1 MEPYE
6 AERDYSLSEELTAVI
21 RISPDKHSRLVMNLR
36 LGTMLSDFPL
46 PLSLAI
52 YENSNEASQFGK
64 GCTLSHFL
72 SFADYESSSP
82 VLTDF
87 FGEKYYYPHLFCPK
101 SGTKLI
107 KEENLLTIEDEDKN
121 RIEYEKGKCLPLF
134 IRQGYHDKDSASGIV
149 HSFVYGQGGY
159 LSRIDAGD
167 GRYVTLEKQG
177 SNMTSFVIF
186 KNEAG
191 DMVRT
196 VSLYYDSDGR
206 ISQADIS
213 ENIGLVSSYS
223 FIRTQDSIEVRDNIR
238 NVSSQFAIDGEKEV
252 TGAVR
257 KYGQNE
263 DVATRLSI
271 AFSSDGFFEEFG
283 NGKKTFHTVF
293 GKGLQISYDSEGTFS
308 HSSFSYMNRCWFLT
322 GQTIFDG
329 RKDSLTERNILSDGC
344 FRLFSEHRSGWRE
357 SIISGSGSINRY
369 TATIEPE
376 AYMAAMLSDN
386 TALVYDDSGRGECL
400 IMQTSSR
407 TGPSRPHFISFFSR
421 CERGGGYPTTC
432 FFLVVETLFRGMVT
446 KKTETGFDDKPTG
459 KWIHHHMPLY
469 LDGIPYDSIRIS
481 FRFLYGVKYML
492 TGISLTEDDCYV
504 RYDYDRKGRLIRAI
518 SQKDRI
524 GLGYKDGKVSSVWN
538 SSSSI
543 SDSSGERRPEK
554 TYGECGQSISLSYGK
569 DGNVTERTETVGN
582 FIRHK
587 SETRSKGMILSSV
600 GHDGLER
607 SYAYDAES
615 DLLTR
620 FFCAGYEVTY
630 EHRTVTE
637 SYVAYPEGIAF
648 LCKWKSTELPVSF
661 RTENEN
667 VSYSYD
673 SFLSL
678 TEVRIGDRTLA
689 EMSWEDD
696 TYEGGRRVSNEDG
709 KSFAYDAKGRLTS
722 VTENGRTLLTN
733 KWDSLGRKTLSTD
746 GTDRTQYGYRYGM
759 SSPSFVKTED
769 TERNVVCDR
778 SGTLLYAYED
788 DIMSFSDSA
797 PYLAG
802 GERLSGLLS
811 MKQKG
816 DMWVLFPDDQ
826 STDLVKGEERLVAE
840 FPESGM
846 LPAPSVQQME
856 GIPYL
861 ASVGD
866 LGRHV
871 WYTMELSEK
880 DGKTSF
886 SFGTWYRFF
895 PMDGDE
901 RVVFLSLR
909 YKDEPIVTLLCE
921 PAGDRHRV
929 SLVIGND
936 YGNAT
941 RTSFAANILWTHVA
955 LSIVQQNGTCE
966 AILCF
971 QGKEQ
976 RLTFPNMLRTGDVS
990 VHVGSQNSTLGKGFL
1005 FNGTITGLFVDTER
1019 ALTYEEMLSLYE
1031 EQSTILVPGG
1041 MGVSSSWTMR
1051 TQTGDY
1057 IPLNRSLEGK
1067 DVIPCLL
1074 DGTPRYVYDPDR
1086 NRHVLFLCGLKVGYP
1101 LASTA
1106 KKSLAVKFRPL
1117 DMYREMN
1124 VMSLE
1129 DLSGTA
1135 VLSVATEDGRLYFKD
1150 GSGRHGISTEKKVL
1164 DGWNILS
1171 VILDTTSSGSL
1182 SIDVRLNNE
1191 DFHVNAEAAI
1201 SQAAVLSIGGKDW
1214 PFVGMMSD
1222 LKSEA
1227 IDAPHPVQKD
1237 LLFSKSMKD
1246 PFSRPCVCVTTDG
1259 VNGIRNELNYFTAKQ
1274 ENSDKE
1280 LTLDLPIGLDVRL
1293 DESGNRL
1300 LSETVSYDE
1309 RRRISKIKFFDI
1321 PTEYFYDGHNRLIYI
1336 KHKTERFSYEYDKYG
1351 NIIKEK
1357 GVSKWAYDENCPVLL
1372 KKFDDMTIE
1381 YENGKMLPVRVSKYG
1396 SVKRAFSYQG
1406 GRLSSVYIDGTT
1418 MNYRYDS
1425 YERRTEKYS
1434 YGYSVRY
1441 IYRGGLLI
1449 GMRTGTKKIRFE
1461 YTCENRLFSMTVVDL
1476 TTRQEKKGYYV
1487 LSVHGDVIKIVD
1499 ASGNDLVSYSYD
1511 AWGKAEMKSG
1521 GNDFASYNPFRYRG
1535 YVYDGETGY
1544 YLCGTRYYVPEWRR
1558 WLTPDSF
1565 EYLNT
1570 DCPSGLN
1577 PFCYCN
1583 NNPINYVDPTGH
1595 FAISIGL
1602 FLGLVSASFAI
1613 GFTSSV
1619 ITQGFTYGWENVNG
1633 YTFLQAGIDG
1643 LFAAGSMALAYT
1655 GIGLA
1660 ASMAIGGAAGFA
1672 QYSIDSVFHN
1682 DFSWSGAL
1690 VSTGL
1695 GIFGGFMSGS
1705 GMQNAASIASNLDD
1719 VGWAGLDAILT
1730 ANARYG
1736 TGRGFQATVN
1746 LWGSRLATS
1755 ITKAMTRSFISSFVT
1770 TAIYLPFSYG
1780 MSYSMNTL
1788 GWE

>member
-82 VLTDF
+82 VLIDF
-87 FGEKYYYPHLFCPK
+87 FGEKYYYPQLFCPK
-101 SGTKLI
+101 NGTKII
-107 KEENLLTIEDEDKN
+107 KEGNLLAIEDEDKN

-134 IRQGYHDKDSASGIV
+134 IRQGYHDKDSTSGIV

-167 GRYVTLEKQG
+167 GRCVTLEKQG
-177 SNMTSFVIF
+177 SDMTSFVIF

-206 ISQADIS
+206 ISKADVS

-223 FIRTQDSIEVRDNIR
+223 FIRTPDSIEVRDNIR
-238 NVSSQFAIDGEKEV
+238 NVSSQFEIDGEKEV
-252 TGAVR
+252 TGAIR
-257 KYGQNE
+257 KNGQSE

-293 GKGLQISYDSEGTFS
+293 GKGLQISYDSEGLFR

-357 SIISGSGSINRY
+357 SIVSGSGSINRY

-376 AYMAAMLSDN
+376 AYMASMLSDN

-492 TGISLTEDDCYV
+492 TGVSLTEDDCYV
-504 RYDYDRKGRLIRAI
+504 RYDYDRKGSLIRAI

-538 SSSSI
+538 SSSSV
-543 SDSSGERRPEK
+543 SNPSGERRPET

-582 FIRHK
+582 FIRHE
-587 SETRSKGMILSSV
+587 SQTRSKGMVLSSI
-600 GHDGLER
+600 GRDGLER

-661 RTENEN
+661 RTEKEN

-733 KWDSLGRKTLSTD
+733 KWDSLGRRTFSTD

-778 SGTLLYAYED
+778 SGTLLYTYED

-811 MKQKG
+811 MKQRG
-816 DMWVLFPDDQ
+816 DMWVFFPDDQ
-826 STDLVKGEERLVAE
+826 STDLVKGEERLEAE

-921 PAGDRHRV
+921 PAGDRHRL

-936 YGNAT
+936 YRNAT

-1031 EQSTILVPGG
+1031 EQSTILVPEG

-1106 KKSLAVKFRPL
+1106 KKSLAVMFRPL

-1124 VMSLE
+1124 IMSLE
-1129 DLSGTA
+1129 DLNGTA

-1201 SQAAVLSIGGKDW
+1201 SQAAVLSIGGKDC

-1259 VNGIRNELNYFTAKQ
+1259 VNGIQTSIEYLSKTKDKQTYTYDIPKKYIAKLTDRESSALIEELEYDTKQ
-1274 ENSDKE
+1274 R
-1280 LTLDLPIGLDVRL
+1280 IGKIQ
-1293 DESGNRL
+1293 RL
-1300 LSETVSYDE
+1300 L
-1309 RRRISKIKFFDI
+1309 I
-1321 PTEYFYDGHNRLIYI
+1321 PLEYFYDLNNRLSRAGTDGIFY
-1336 KHKTERFSYEYDKYG
+1336 EFEYDKYG
-1351 NIIKEK
+1351 NIIKEN

-1372 KKFDDMTIE
+1372 KRFDDMTIE

-1396 SVKRAFSYQG
+1396 NVKRAFSYQG

-1425 YERRTEKYS
+1425 YGRRTEKYS
-1434 YGYSVRY
+1434 DGYSVRY
-1441 IYRGGLLI
+1441 IYRGGLLV

-1476 TTRQEKKGYYV
+1476 TTRQEKKGYYI
-1487 LSVHGDVIKIVD
+1487 LSIHGDVIKIVN

-1511 AWGKAEMKSG
+1511 AWGKTEMKSG

-1570 DCPSGLN
+1570 DCPNGLN

-1583 NNPINYVDPTGH
+1583 NDPINYVDPTGH
-1595 FAISIGL
+1595 IAISSIIVTIVIGACI
-1602 FLGLVSASFAI
+1602 S
-1613 GFTSSV
+1613 
-1619 ITQGFTYGWENVNG
+1619 
-1633 YTFLQAGIDG
+1633 
-1643 LFAAGSMALAYT
+1643 
-1655 GIGLA
+1655 
-1660 ASMAIGGAAGFA
+1660 AGFA
-1672 QYSIDSVFHN
+1672 TIGQIKEHGWNPEQWEWKKIGYS
-1682 DFSWSGAL
+1682 AL
-1690 VSTGL
+1690 VGGVSSGL
-1695 GIFGGFMSGS
+1695 ALIPPLHGIFGATIISGFSNVAMDIYDGKSGLELFNS
-1705 GMQNAASIASNLDD
+1705 FIAGA
-1719 VGWAGLDAILT
+1719 VTGLIS
-1730 ANARYG
+1730 YG
-1736 TGRGFQATVN
+1736 
-1746 LWGSRLATS
+1746 
-1755 ITKAMTRSFISSFVT
+1755 ITKAADEGLSWLAYKILDKVYPNRSEVNRYIIDYGLNVLNLPKE
-1770 TAIYLPFSYG
+1770 TASQKKMALFAKIIYKDWDQTYSGGAFSNIVSELLG
-1780 MSYSMNTL
+1780 ML
-1788 GWE
+1788 RFE